1 MNNTNKIVLSFPKQE
16 IGETEKMYMHNLEN
30 LIEVV
35 QDIDRAGKMIGRP
48 TLLMDF
54 LFNIPLV
61 IGSLNRPEM
70 LSLLGPILQSNA
82 KSNSAGTRVA
92 RAGKERTV

>member
-1 MNNTNKIVLSFPKQE
+1 MSNTNKIVLSLPKRE
-16 IGETEKMYMHNLEN
+16 MGEAEKMYRRNLEKMVE
-30 LIEVV
+30 IV
-35 QDIDRAGKMIGRP
+35 QDIDRAGKLIGRP

-54 LFNIPLV
+54 LYHILFV
-61 IGSLNRPEM
+61 IGSLDRPEM

>member
-1 MNNTNKIVLSFPKQE
+1 MSNTNKILLSLPKQE
-16 IGETEKMYMHNLEN
+16 MGETEKMYRRNLEN

-82 KSNSAGTRVA
+82 KSNGAGTRVA
-92 RAGKERTV
+92 RAGKERRV